1 MGLFIVVPRGKHVDD
16 TQVDW
21 TKRIETPAPA
31 SAPEPAP
38 QPKAGAPGADERL
51 TRAERS
57 LKRSWIALGV
67 LAGILVAAI
76 CAVAIVAA
84 DACQKL
90 EELST
95 SYNALE
101 QRVDKVEKLAE
112 ASSGAATGA
121 GSWGSSDSA
130 ASDDEDTE
138 PLRAADL
145 TGLINQKWSNALR
158 MLEAYGVDPGDL
170 VIVTDDGG
178 SVIDPGNWTVTMVT
192 DIDDTGEVAV
202 HLRHDIDWF

>member
-1 MGLFIVVPRGKHVDD
+1 MDD

-21 TKRIETPAPA
+21 TKRIEMPAPA
-31 SAPEPAP
+31 PAPEPEPAP
-38 QPKAGAPGADERL
+38 QPETGAPSPDERL

-57 LKRSWIALGV
+57 LKRSKIALGV
-67 LAGILVAAI
+67 LAGVLVVAI
-76 CAVAIVAA
+76 CAAAIVVAG
-84 DACQKL
+84 ACRKL
-90 EELST
+90 DELST
-95 SYNALE
+95 SYAALE
-101 QRVDKVEKLAE
+101 QRVDKAEQRAE
-112 ASSGAATGA
+112 ASAGAAA
-121 GSWGSSDSA
+121 GVGGWGSSDPA
-130 ASDDEDTE
+130 ASDDEDAK

-158 MLEAYGVDPGDL
+158 MLEAYGVDPDDL

-202 HLRHDIDWF
+202 YLRHDIDWF